1 MIAWTNEGKALRRES
16 GACWACCDKLLVESP
31 FPTWCLV
38 WDWGL
43 YSPLPTLAACHHLIH
58 PAEVEWLISS
68 MNLEAE
74 GGHSLSIPFFLI
86 SFESKFDSTY
96 LALSI
101 VLSYAVSLMINAY
114 NGQYIQFWGSEG
126 NHVLY
131 VISVTNKVMCMRVCV
146 WGGVGGLF
154 SNCLNPLF

>member
-1 MIAWTNEGKALRRES
+1 
-16 GACWACCDKLLVESP
+16 
-31 FPTWCLV
+31 
-38 WDWGL
+38 
-43 YSPLPTLAACHHLIH
+43 
-58 PAEVEWLISS
+58 

-146 WGGVGGLF
+146 GGVWVVYSLTASILCFNFHLVHHSGEKGCSLVGLPQTKQLLVNYHRNKKLVEF
-154 SNCLNPLF
+154 SFGER